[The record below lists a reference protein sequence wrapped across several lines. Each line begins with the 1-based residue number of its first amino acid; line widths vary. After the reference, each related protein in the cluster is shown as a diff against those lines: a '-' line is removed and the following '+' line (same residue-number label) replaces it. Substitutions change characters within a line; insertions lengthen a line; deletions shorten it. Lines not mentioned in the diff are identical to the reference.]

1 VDVDSSNED
10 LVDATKTINDLEECI
25 FQGWYVRRT
34 AMLGWMKFYELE
46 DGMGN
51 KEKYRMG
58 DYRIHDIYNS
68 SAGLAGWSKYYE
80 SLDVDDELNVDR
92 HDPQIDIIYDA
103 AVRSGIIDEGKDGPV
118 MSAPHDCSISTFG
131 GQDISSWNRTG
142 AAIMMNIDDQ
152 QMIIQVGD
160 NEEVNVLPEE
170 EAVNSPV
177 SKNRQRLIGARSIG
191 GRRMRLKRGITMDS
205 GASANVMPR
214 RMAMAPSRIR
224 PSPGSIAGVKYVAAN
239 DGVIKNEGEYDFNF
253 TTVEGHDEVVVMQIA
268 EVNKALG
275 SVAYFVDHGYMVIF
289 DKDAKVGKDLSRMI
303 HKASGRISK
312 FRREKNIW
320 ILDAFVGVD
329 QGFIRQGAR

>member
-1 VDVDSSNED
+1 
-10 LVDATKTINDLEECI
+10 
-25 FQGWYVRRT
+25 
-34 AMLGWMKFYELE
+34 
-46 DGMGN
+46 
-51 KEKYRMG
+51 
-58 DYRIHDIYNS
+58 
-68 SAGLAGWSKYYE
+68 
-80 SLDVDDELNVDR
+80 
-92 HDPQIDIIYDA
+92 
-103 AVRSGIIDEGKDGPV
+103 
-118 MSAPHDCSISTFG
+118 
-131 GQDISSWNRTG
+131 
-142 AAIMMNIDDQ
+142 
-152 QMIIQVGD
+152 
-160 NEEVNVLPEE
+160 
-170 EAVNSPV
+170 
-177 SKNRQRLIGARSIG
+177 
-191 GRRMRLKRGITMDS
+191 MRLKRGITMDS

-224 PSPGSIAGVKYVAAN
+224 PSPGSIVGVKYVAAN

-289 DKDAKVGKDLSRMI
+289 DKDAKTGKDLSRMI